1 MIRVLLVEDDPS
13 VRKGLERVLA
23 RAKAELTLVASCAT
37 GQEAIAAAQ
46 EKGPVDVA
54 LVDLGLPDLPGTEV
68 IRAIR
73 RQHPTTTALALTV
86 FDDPEFVF
94 AALRAGA
101 RGYLL
106 KETEPARLLSAIKEA
121 AEGGAPMSPAIARK
135 VVEAFHDSGADA
147 QVNQI
152 KEPLTPREH
161 DILELLVHG
170 LTYAQVADRLGI
182 ALGTVQTHIKRIY
195 EKLEVNSKAEA
206 AAVALRRGIV
216 PR

>member
-1 MIRVLLVEDDPS
+1 M
-13 VRKGLERVLA
+13 RKGLERVLS
-23 RAKAELTLVASCAT
+23 RAKQDMTLVMSCAT

-46 EKGPVDVA
+46 QQGPIDVA

-73 RQHPTTTALALTV
+73 RQQPTTTALALTV

-106 KETEPARLLSAIKEA
+106 KDTQPQRLLEAIQEA
-121 AEGGAPMSPAIARK
+121 ADGGSPMSPAVARK
-135 VVEAFHDSGADA
+135 VVEAFHDGGPEQSG
-147 QVNQI
+147 QI

-206 AAVALRRGIV
+206 AAVALKRGIV